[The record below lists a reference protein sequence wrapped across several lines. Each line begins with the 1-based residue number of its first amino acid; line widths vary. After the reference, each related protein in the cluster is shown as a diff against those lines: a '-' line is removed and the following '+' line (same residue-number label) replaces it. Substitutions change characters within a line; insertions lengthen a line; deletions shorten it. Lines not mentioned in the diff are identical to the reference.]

1 MLKVIFKFLMFRER
15 SRRRAVKEGR
25 KSWESCYQKTKCG
38 SEKTIIQK
46 DSCTQMFAAALF
58 TVARTC
64 KPLKCPSA
72 EEWLKKI

>member
-1 MLKVIFKFLMFRER
+1 MGILLSKNKVWLRE
-15 SRRRAVKEGR
+15 
-25 KSWESCYQKTKCG
+25 
-38 SEKTIIQK
+38 TIIQK